1 MRINSIRQN
10 STTKPLRYN
19 VSEEVLYTFWRK
31 TVSKSDIS
39 RNNHYVPKF
48 YLEYWGNDNR
58 LWKYQLLVSNEKV
71 PVWSNTAT
79 KHTASQDNLYVRMK
93 DNEEVDD
100 IEKIFDADF
109 EVCAKK
115 ALDKVINED
124 RLFSEDWKYI
134 INFVGAQIVR
144 TPAFFQRIR
153 PTIRNA
159 MESSLE
165 EILSELTKEKILA
178 SKKNIDEDNELIP
191 INFVDEGAS
200 DIEGMED
207 VRVEAIEGK
216 STWLW
221 AIKHMLKNNLKYLH
235 EHKWSIITTELEM
248 PTSDDPVLCLN
259 YYSENDYN
267 FDGGW
272 MQKGTEIFLPISP
285 HKIIYTQVGVKHTPR
300 IKYGIEESNLLK
312 KLIVEHAFRE
322 IYSNYQDD
330 DIPQIRPRI
339 VDTNLYKEEQESVN
353 NWYDTYLEKEA
364 SLLNKYSLQR
374 KVK

>member
-1 MRINSIRQN
+1 
-10 STTKPLRYN
+10 
-19 VSEEVLYTFWRK
+19 
-31 TVSKSDIS
+31 
-39 RNNHYVPKF
+39 
-48 YLEYWGNDNR
+48 
-58 LWKYQLLVSNEKV
+58 
-71 PVWSNTAT
+71 
-79 KHTASQDNLYVRMK
+79 
-93 DNEEVDD
+93 
-100 IEKIFDADF
+100 
-109 EVCAKK
+109 
-115 ALDKVINED
+115 
-124 RLFSEDWKYI
+124 
-134 INFVGAQIVR
+134 
-144 TPAFFQRIR
+144 
-153 PTIRNA
+153 
-159 MESSLE
+159 
-165 EILSELTKEKILA
+165 
-178 SKKNIDEDNELIP
+178 
-191 INFVDEGAS
+191 
-200 DIEGMED
+200 
-207 VRVEAIEGK
+207 
-216 STWLW
+216 
-221 AIKHMLKNNLKYLH
+221 
-235 EHKWSIITTELEM
+235 M

-267 FDGGW
+267 FDGRW

>member
-1 MRINSIRQN
+1 M
-10 STTKPLRYN
+10 
-19 VSEEVLYTFWRK
+19 
-31 TVSKSDIS
+31 SKSDIS
-39 RNNHYVPKF
+39 RNNHYVPRF
-48 YLEYWGNDNR
+48 YLEYWGSNNR

-79 KHTASQDNLYVRMK
+79 KQTASQDNLYVRMK

-100 IEKIFDADF
+100 IEKIFDVDF
-109 EVCAKK
+109 EVRAKK
-115 ALDKVINED
+115 ALDKVINEE
-124 RLFSEDWKYI
+124 RLSSEDWKYI
-134 INFVGAQIVR
+134 INFVGVQIVR

-159 MESSLE
+159 IESGLE
-165 EILSELTKEKILA
+165 EILSELAKGKILA
-178 SKKNIDEDNELIP
+178 LPKIIDEDNELIP

-200 DIEGMED
+200 EIEGMED
-207 VRVEAIEGK
+207 VRVEVIEGK

-235 EHKWSIITTELEM
+235 EHKWSIITTELGM
-248 PTSDDPVLCLN
+248 PTSDDPVICLN

-285 HKIIYTQVGVKHTPR
+285 HKIIYTQVGVRHTPR
-300 IKYGIEESNLLK
+300 MKYGIEESNLLK

-322 IYSNYQDD
+322 IYSNCQDD

-339 VDTNLYKEEQESVN
+339 VDANLYNEEQGSVN
-353 NWYDTYLEKEA
+353 NWYDTYLEAEA
-364 SLLNKYSLQR
+364 SLLNKTSLQR
-374 KVK
+374 RVK